1 MRPGTLP
8 IKVVPLDPP
17 GHSPA
22 EGELPLTTR
31 KGQSD
36 SGHQVDDSSRFPS
49 LQGAETSA
57 PPRAGGPCMKGVSQ
71 GLPSDL
77 RPRNQHGPSVH
88 PDNPSPILSLTGT
101 PRTRGTSGARR
112 KYCEYPCGLTTL
124 AKAPVGVGSLTAAEM
139 ATGRHVEAMG
149 ARGGH
154 KGARGGH
161 RRDTRATGECDS
173 HGGHLEATGG
183 HMEVTEG
190 HVEVTA
196 GTWGGHGGAWRPQHG
211 HMEVTEGHVEVT
223 AGTCGGH
230 GGTWRPQVG
239 DMEATSHHARAMG
252 ARDNHNG
259 DVCWS

>member
-1 MRPGTLP
+1 MATRWTTVAG
-8 IKVVPLDPP
+8 
-17 GHSPA
+17 SPA
-22 EGELPLTTR
+22 FKVQKPRL
-31 KGQSD
+31 
-36 SGHQVDDSSRFPS
+36 
-49 LQGAETSA
+49 

-139 ATGRHVEAMG
+139 ATGRHAEAMG

-161 RRDTRATGECDS
+161 RRDTRAAGECDS
-173 HGGHLEATGG
+173 HGGHMG
-183 HMEVTEG
+183 V
-190 HVEVTA
+190 
-196 GTWGGHGGAWRPQHG
+196 
-211 HMEVTEGHVEVT
+211 
-223 AGTCGGH
+223 
-230 GGTWRPQVG
+230 TWRPQG
-239 DMEATSHHARAMG
+239 DTWRSQRGTWRSQQGHVEAMG
-252 ARDNHNG
+252 ARGGHRWETWRPQATTQGPWGHVTITMGMCAGHKGTYKAMRGTRDGHSETPVATHQRPHQMSMPRRQG
-259 DVCWS
+259 PRR

>member
-154 KGARGGH
+154 RW
-161 RRDTRATGECDS
+161 E
-173 HGGHLEATGG
+173 
-183 HMEVTEG
+183 
-190 HVEVTA
+190 
-196 GTWGGHGGAWRPQHG
+196 
-211 HMEVTEGHVEVT
+211 
-223 AGTCGGH
+223 
-230 GGTWRPQVG
+230 TWRPQ
-239 DMEATSHHARAMG
+239 ATTQGPWGHVTVTMGMCAGHKGTYKAMRG
-252 ARDNHNG
+252 TCDGHSETPVATHQRPHQMSMPRRQG
-259 DVCWS
+259 PRR